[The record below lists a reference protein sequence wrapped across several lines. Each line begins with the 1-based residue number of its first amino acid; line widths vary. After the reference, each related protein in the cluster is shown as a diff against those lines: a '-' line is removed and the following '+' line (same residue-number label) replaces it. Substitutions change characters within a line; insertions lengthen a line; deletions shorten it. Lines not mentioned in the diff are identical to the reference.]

1 VEKTKTE
8 AGKSGKQAGNEFGNQ
23 FKSALTAIV
32 GKISFDTIMSG
43 IMKSVDAF
51 RQMSAANVQLA
62 GAINY
67 ANSVQQKNTAIITS
81 STTSYD
87 EKAIAMGL
95 DTEKMY
101 ENTQATKTN
110 QGAIKSLKGDI
121 ENKTRAFEDSVRG
134 QEDYIVAQETSK
146 RSTQAQTD
154 TINDQI
160 YALKEQAR
168 EQIKALRIAKGGD
181 VLDTELEKLQ
191 IQKNDLEIQRDI
203 AKLNNDGNAFALAD
217 NQIKILDVEISLR
230 QNKLDAI
237 EFETKAIQRQSD
249 IQQEALEKQ
258 KVGFEQQIKSI
269 TRNIE
274 SVRSE
279 LDIKKNKFDIDIEP
293 AKRKL
298 EDLQASATSVE
309 GGKVL
314 KKSTKDLI
322 NSYNKNLK
330 DNPPKLI
337 DPAQVDSQIK
347 FLRSKF
353 KIKGE
358 DVIPETTLKQA
369 FGDIIKSGVTDIDQ
383 ASGLISDYV
392 EAAASGRSAGVD
404 LNTAITNLGFAFRTN
419 NSQLG
424 NLSGVQENWSDIV
437 KDGTAKL
444 KEQYITMGDLNSAL
458 RMDEGLLTDQEKLQA
473 KILGSDKALADTRG
487 SWDKLAESGAL
498 SSAIMENA
506 VLKLEQTL
514 GKIFSPAV
522 TDATVQIAQF
532 LANMVQFANKNPE
545 LVKNLTILALA
556 FTGIVT
562 AVSGVMALM
571 PALSFAFSFL
581 GGASVLGFLANALAG
596 IQLAFGAL
604 MGGGGIGGAI
614 TALGMIMSPIGWV
627 VLAIGALTAG
637 VIWAYQNIEWFRNG
651 VNDVF
656 KKVVDYVM
664 WAKDNWLEA
673 LGQIIGFLISLPVK
687 MIYWIGLAI
696 GGAIDFIKKINW
708 GEIFSNMGKGFMSAL
723 EGMGKMLQEFFKP
736 ENLKKL
742 GNGFM
747 DFIRGLLD
755 GLGAGIPGSDKIIN
769 PIKDKLPRFAT
780 GGSFMVG
787 GKSGIDKNLIQFMA
801 TKGERV
807 IIQTPNQQANNVNS
821 GNVTNQNFINYGNS
835 GSGYIPSFMTNFG

>member
-1 VEKTKTE
+1 MSSNELIYDLVLETKQAVEATKQLVEKTKIE
-8 AGKSGKQAGNEFGNQ
+8 AGKSGKQAGNEFGSQ
-23 FKSALTAIV
+23 FKSAITAIV
-32 GKISFDTIMSG
+32 GKISFDAILSK

-81 STTSYD
+81 STASYD
-87 EKAIAMGL
+87 QKAITLGL

-121 ENKTRAFEDSVRG
+121 ENKTRAFEDSIRS
-134 QEDYIVAQETSK
+134 QEDYIIAQETSK

-154 TINDQI
+154 TINNQI
-160 YALKEQAR
+160 YALKEQTR
-168 EQIKALRIAKGGD
+168 EQIKALKSAKGGD
-181 VLDTELEKLQ
+181 VLDVELEKLQ
-191 IQKNDLEIQRDI
+191 IRKNDLEVQRDI
-203 AKLNNDGNAFALAD
+203 AKLNNDANAFVLAD
-217 NQIKILDVEISLR
+217 NQIKVLDVEISLR

-249 IQQEALEKQ
+249 IQEQALEKQ
-258 KVGFEQQIKSI
+258 KAGLEQQINSI

-274 SVRSE
+274 NVRAE

-298 EDLQASATSVE
+298 EDLQASVTTVE
-309 GGKVL
+309 SGKTL
-314 KKSTKDLI
+314 KKSA
-322 NSYNKNLK
+322 KNLIDSYSK
-330 DNPPKLI
+330 SLKENPPKLV

-358 DVIPETTLKQA
+358 EVIPEATLKQA
-369 FGDIIKSGVTDIDQ
+369 FGDIIKSGVTDVQQ
-383 ASGLISDYV
+383 ASNLISDYV
-392 EAAASGRSAGVD
+392 EAAASGRSAGLD

-424 NLSGVQENWSDIV
+424 NLAGVQENWSDIV

-444 KEQYITMGDLNSAL
+444 KEQYIAMGDLNSAL

-498 SSAIMENA
+498 SSAIMENS

-514 GKIFSPAV
+514 GKIFSPTV

-532 LANMVQFANKNPE
+532 ITKIIEFTDKNPD
-545 LVKNLTILALA
+545 LVKNLTILALSFA
-556 FTGIVT
+556 GVVT
-562 AVSGVMALM
+562 AISGIMAIIL
-571 PALSFAFSFL
+571 PLGLAFNIL
-581 GGASVLGFLANALAG
+581 GGKSA
-596 IQLAFGAL
+596 
-604 MGGGGIGGAI
+604 IGGVI
-614 TALGMIMSPIGWV
+614 SALGLIMNPIGLV
-627 VLAIGALTAG
+627 VVAIGALTAG
-637 VIWAYQNIEWFRNG
+637 IIWAYNNIGWFRDL
-651 VNDVF
+651 VNNAFRDIVNRI
-656 KKVVDYVM
+656 KSATTIADSVIRD
-664 WAKDNWLEA
+664 
-673 LGQIIGFLISLPVK
+673 ISR
-687 MIYWIGLAI
+687 
-696 GGAIDFIKKINW
+696 FISSFNW
-708 GEIFSNMGKGFMSAL
+708 GEMFSGMGKGFMGAL
-723 EGMGKMLQEFFKP
+723 DGMRKMLEEFFKP
-736 ENLKKL
+736 ENLKKMA
-742 GNGFM
+742 NGFF

-769 PIKDKLPRFAT
+769 PIKNALPRYAK

-787 GKSGIDKNLIQFMA
+787 GKHGIDQNLIQFMA
-801 TKGERV
+801 SKGERV
-807 IIQTPNQQANNVNS
+807 IIQTPQQQANNIN
-821 GNVTNQNFINYGNS
+821 NTTTQNFINYGNTS
-835 GSGYIPSFMTNFG
+835 SGYIPSFMTNFG